1 MQFILCQCN
10 GFSGPLLDS
19 LHSWYPPWRHQ
30 HQQPVYPLSVCIM
43 SALGTFH
50 PPRVSSTRSPHTE
63 DWSEARV
70 CSGLVTYSDIQPVSA
85 VSGSHSRVVTR
96 LMRVVSMYV
105 LNCSAS
111 TTIFTVN
118 GSHRNTSY
126 SDAGLKGIFSTH
138 ATINKHV
145 DVATCC
151 CCRLLKCNYNF
162 CAQPPLGEVQCMC
175 TTMQCIGKFLQLTEG
190 WDIQLWYKPATV
202 WRKSLTSLLFCYHLD
217 TVSKIKT
224 ITIHNKTRL
233 FEDKKRN

>member
-50 PPRVSSTRSPHTE
+50 PPRVSSARSPHTE

-126 SDAGLKGIFSTH
+126 SDA
-138 ATINKHV
+138 
-145 DVATCC
+145 
-151 CCRLLKCNYNF
+151 
-162 CAQPPLGEVQCMC
+162 
-175 TTMQCIGKFLQLTEG
+175 
-190 WDIQLWYKPATV
+190 V
-202 WRKSLTSLLFCYHLD
+202 WKAYSLLMLRSINMLMLRHPAAAVCWNA
-217 TVSKIKT
+217 
-224 ITIHNKTRL
+224 ITIFVLSPRL
-233 FEDKKRN
+233 VKCSAVHKHAVHWQVLTTHWGLRHPTMVQTCNCLEKIFDFTFVLLSFGHCL

>member
-1 MQFILCQCN
+1 MGSVAPFLIVFTLDTPRGGTSTSSLYTHSPSVSCQLWE
-10 GFSGPLLDS
+10 P
-19 LHSWYPPWRHQ
+19 
-30 HQQPVYPLSVCIM
+30 
-43 SALGTFH
+43 
-50 PPRVSSTRSPHTE
+50 STRPVSPAPGPHIQRPGVKPGSAA
-63 DWSEARV
+63 DWSPILIFSLCPR
-70 CSGLVTYSDIQPVSA
+70 SPGLIA
-85 VSGSHSRVVTR
+85 AWSRDWWD
-96 LMRVVSMYV
+96 V

-145 DVATCC
+145 DVATSC

-190 WDIQLWYKPATV
+190 WDIQLWYKPATI

>member
-1 MQFILCQCN
+1 ME
-10 GFSGPLLDS
+10 LLVSCCRGCS
-19 LHSWYPPWRHQ
+19 LSCASVMGSVAPCLIVFTLDTPRGGTSTS
-30 HQQPVYPLSVCIM
+30 PSSMYPLSVCIM

-50 PPRVSSTRSPHTE
+50 PPRVSSARSPHTE

-190 WDIQLWYKPATV
+190 
-202 WRKSLTSLLFCYHLD
+202 
-217 TVSKIKT
+217 
-224 ITIHNKTRL
+224 
-233 FEDKKRN
+233 

>member
-1 MQFILCQCN
+1 ME
-10 GFSGPLLDS
+10 LLVSCCRGCS
-19 LHSWYPPWRHQ
+19 LSCASVMGSVAPCLIVFTLDTPRGGTSTSSM
-30 HQQPVYPLSVCIM
+30 YPLSVCIM

-96 LMRVVSMYV
+96 LMRVVSMCYV

-118 GSHRNTSY
+118 GSYRNTSY

-145 DVATCC
+145 DVATSC

-190 WDIQLWYKPATV
+190 
-202 WRKSLTSLLFCYHLD
+202 
-217 TVSKIKT
+217 
-224 ITIHNKTRL
+224 
-233 FEDKKRN
+233 

>member
-1 MQFILCQCN
+1 ME
-10 GFSGPLLDS
+10 LLVSCCRGCS
-19 LHSWYPPWRHQ
+19 LSCASVMGSVAPCLIVFTLDTPRGGTSTSSL
-30 HQQPVYPLSVCIM
+30 YPLSVCIM

-138 ATINKHV
+138 AMINKHV
-145 DVATCC
+145 DVATSC

-162 CAQPPLGEVQCMC
+162 CAQASLGEVQCSAV
-175 TTMQCIGKFLQLTEG
+175 Q
-190 WDIQLWYKPATV
+190 
-202 WRKSLTSLLFCYHLD
+202 
-217 TVSKIKT
+217 
-224 ITIHNKTRL
+224 
-233 FEDKKRN
+233 

>member
-1 MQFILCQCN
+1 MELLVSCCRGCSLSCASVMGSVAPCLIVFTLDTPRGGTSTSTSSLYTHSPSVSCQLWE
-10 GFSGPLLDS
+10 P
-19 LHSWYPPWRHQ
+19 
-30 HQQPVYPLSVCIM
+30 
-43 SALGTFH
+43 
-50 PPRVSSTRSPHTE
+50 STRPVSPAPGPHIPHTE

-96 LMRVVSMYV
+96 LMRVVSMCYV

-162 CAQPPLGEVQCMC
+162 CAQASLGEVQCSAVKC

-190 WDIQLWYKPATV
+190 
-202 WRKSLTSLLFCYHLD
+202 
-217 TVSKIKT
+217 
-224 ITIHNKTRL
+224 
-233 FEDKKRN
+233 